1 MKTRPHFLHP
11 GERAAAEISA
21 DRGPAAMDGPLQ
33 ARPPRMDPFAR
44 SSVQIGRAEPAGSFR
59 PGALV
64 AGTYRVDRV
73 LDSGSM
79 HTAMLATNLQKGQ
92 RVALKVLRPEAARRT
107 EVATRFLRE
116 ARAAERIQGEHA
128 ARVIEVGTLESGAPF
143 MATEYLEGT
152 DLARFLRGRGP
163 LPFPELIELG
173 LQLCEALAEA
183 HSAGVVHKNLEPA
196 KLILTTRADHT
207 TLVKV
212 LSFGITRMSALDPC
226 DGGAMTATAVLP
238 GSPLYLAPEQLRP
251 GREVDARADIWALGV
266 ILFELAAGTPP
277 FYAPTPLDLAVA
289 ITREPPRA
297 LRVIRPELPKDFE
310 KLVLRCLEKDPD
322 KRFAR
327 VADMATALRKLN
339 RAR

>member
-1 MKTRPHFLHP
+1 MSVE
-11 GERAAAEISA
+11 GA
-21 DRGPAAMDGPLQ
+21 LQ

-44 SSVQIGRAEPAGSFR
+44 SSVQVGRAEPAAQLR
-59 PGALV
+59 PGAV
-64 AGTYRVDRV
+64 IAGTYRVDR
-73 LDSGSM
+73 LLGSGSM
-79 HTAMLATNLQKGQ
+79 HCVALATRLPQGP

-128 ARVIEVGTLESGAPF
+128 ARVLEVGTLESGVPY

-163 LPFPELIELG
+163 LPLPELIDLG
-173 LQLCEALAEA
+173 LQICEALAEA
-183 HSAGVVHKNLEPA
+183 HSAGVIHKNLAPE
-196 KLILTTRADHT
+196 KLLLTTRPDHT

-212 LSFGITRMSALDPC
+212 LSFGISRMSPLDPVE
-226 DGGAMTATAVLP
+226 GGAMTATAVLP
-238 GSPLYLAPEQLRP
+238 SSPLYRAPEQLRP
-251 GREVDARADIWALGV
+251 GRDIDARTDIWSLGV

-310 KLVLRCLEKDPD
+310 KLVLRCLEKDPQ

-327 VADMATALRKLN
+327 VADIATALRKLS